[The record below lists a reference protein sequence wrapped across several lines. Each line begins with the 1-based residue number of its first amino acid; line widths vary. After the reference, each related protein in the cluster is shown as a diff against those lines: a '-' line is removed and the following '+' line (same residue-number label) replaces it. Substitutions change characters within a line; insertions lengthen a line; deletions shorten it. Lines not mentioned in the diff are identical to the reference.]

1 MILDSSAVVAIFR
14 GEPEATDFA
23 LRIELTADVSISA
36 ATLVELSM
44 VLGPERHEAL
54 DELLTA
60 AAVRVVPV
68 DREQALVARDAA
80 ARFGRRSGSRARL
93 NFGGC
98 FAYALA
104 TVTEQTL
111 LCKGDDFVH
120 TDIELAVAPR

>member
-36 ATLVELSM
+36 ATLVEVAM
-44 VLGPERHEAL
+44 VLGPERYEAL
-54 DELLTA
+54 DELLDA
-60 AAVRVVPV
+60 AAIRVVPV
-68 DREQALVARDAA
+68 DHEQAIAARDAA
-80 ARFGRRSGSRARL
+80 ARFGRGSGSKARL
-93 NFGGC
+93 NFADC

-104 TVTEQTL
+104 ATSDQPL

-120 TDIELAVAPR
+120 TDLELAVRAR